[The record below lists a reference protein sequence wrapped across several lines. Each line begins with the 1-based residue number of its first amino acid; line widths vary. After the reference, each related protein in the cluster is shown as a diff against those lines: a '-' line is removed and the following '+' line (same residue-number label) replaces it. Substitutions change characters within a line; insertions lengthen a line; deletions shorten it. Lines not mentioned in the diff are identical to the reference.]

1 MNMNDIFE
9 VFEQLGVKSVVANN
23 KVRFYD
29 IASGLEMGFWED
41 KTKELSLDNLIM
53 GKYYALFSDKVLRFQ
68 LDYPR
73 IVGKAEKDRTKV
85 ILERTCYDDGHD
97 FYIVDFV
104 PERGIVFEFN
114 TEFSRGN
121 KIIVKSDNY
130 IWFDI
135 GKKHGA
141 FDNGYD
147 ERSDLSEKEMREVLA
162 SNKYVNIFAEYY
174 GKTYP
179 GLLETIQN
187 AKAKGATLK

>member
-29 IASGLEMGFWED
+29 IASGLEMEIWED

-53 GKYYALFSDKVLRFQ
+53 GKYYTLLSDKMLRFE
-68 LDYPR
+68 LGYPR
-73 IVGKAEKDRTKV
+73 IAGKAEKDRTKV
-85 ILERTCYDDGHD
+85 ILKRTCYDDGHN
-97 FYIVDFV
+97 FYVVDFV
-104 PERGIVFEFN
+104 PGEDFAFEVK
-114 TEFSRGN
+114 TDYLGGN
-121 KIIVKSDNY
+121 KIQVRSDNH

-135 GKKHGA
+135 GNKFGLY
-141 FDNGYD
+141 DNGYN
-147 ERSDLSEKEMREVLA
+147 EGYGLSEKEMREVLA

-179 GLLETIQN
+179 ELLETIQN